1 MSVVDDMEN
10 QMPAKHHQGIGSR
23 GGEQDGLGP
32 SPRPVVPPLVYAEFG
47 DDDELSP
54 QWTSWLIPMFVVA
67 NVIVFFAT
75 MSVNNCPQ
83 HSKHCVAR
91 FLGRFSFEHLRDNP
105 LFGPSSLTLEKLGS
119 LDWYRVV
126 EKHQA
131 WRLLTCI
138 WLHAGVIHLA
148 INMLS
153 IVFMGT
159 RLEQQFGFGMLCY
172 FIFLS
177 TTHLTRASFGQRSRF
192 SEFNYRSWNFWG
204 SVFPVRIGVI
214 YIMSGMGGS
223 ILSSLFIRNDISVGA
238 SGALFGLLGSMLSE
252 LLTNW
257 TIYSNKIAAFLTLLF
272 VIVINLGIG
281 SLPYVDNFAHVGGF
295 LTGFFL
301 GFLLMA
307 RPQIKWLERQHMPQ
321 GRRLTSKYKPY
332 QYILWLLSLA
342 LLIARFVVAL
352 VLLFKGEDGNDHC
365 HWCRYL
371 SCIPTSRWSCD
382 SV

>member
-1 MSVVDDMEN
+1 
-10 QMPAKHHQGIGSR
+10 
-23 GGEQDGLGP
+23 
-32 SPRPVVPPLVYAEFG
+32 
-47 DDDELSP
+47 
-54 QWTSWLIPMFVVA
+54 MFVVA

-83 HSKHCVAR
+83 HSQHCVATR
-91 FLGRFSFEHLRDNP
+91 QVPREILLRASP
-105 LFGPSSLTLEKLGS
+105 GQSSLRPIFSNVYVPSILTYYILPNHLNCVSTLVYDFNNRLEKLGS
-119 LDWYRVV
+119 LDWFRVV

-153 IVFMGT
+153 IVFIGT
-159 RLEQQFGFGMLCY
+159 RLEQQFGF
-172 FIFLS
+172 
-177 TTHLTRASFGQRSRF
+177 
-192 SEFNYRSWNFWG
+192 
-204 SVFPVRIGVI
+204 VRIGVI
-214 YIMSGMGGS
+214 YVMSGMGGS
-223 ILSSLFIRNDISVGA
+223 ILSSLFIRSGISVGA

-272 VIVINLGIG
+272 VIVINMGIG

-342 LLIARFVVAL
+342 LLIAGFLVAL

>member
-1 MSVVDDMEN
+1 MGVGDDMEN
-10 QMPAKHHQGIGSR
+10 QMPTKHHRGIGSR
-23 GGEQDGLGP
+23 GGDLDILAP
-32 SPRPVVPPLVYAEFG
+32 PPKPAVPLVYAEFG
-47 DDDELSP
+47 DDELSP

-67 NVIVFFAT
+67 NVIVFFVV
-75 MSVNNCPQ
+75 MFINNCPKNSESLDPN
-83 HSKHCVAR
+83 HHCVAR
-91 FLGRFSFEHLRDNP
+91 FLGRFSFEHLRNNP

-148 INMLS
+148 TNMLS
-153 IVFMGT
+153 IVFIGT
-159 RLEQQFGFGMLCY
+159 RLEQQFGF
-172 FIFLS
+172 
-177 TTHLTRASFGQRSRF
+177 
-192 SEFNYRSWNFWG
+192 
-204 SVFPVRIGVI
+204 VKIGWI
-214 YIMSGMGGS
+214 YVMSGMGGS
-223 ILSSLFIRNDISVGA
+223 ILSSLFIRNGISVGA

-281 SLPYVDNFAHVGGF
+281 ILPYVDNFAHVGGF
-295 LTGFFL
+295 LTGFLL
-301 GFLLMA
+301 GFLLLA
-307 RPQIKWLERQHMPQ
+307 RPQIKWFAREQMPQ
-321 GRRLTSKYKPY
+321 GRRPTPKYKLY

-342 LLIARFVVAL
+342 LLLVGFVVAL

-371 SCIPTSRWSCD
+371 RCIPTSGWSCD

>member
-1 MSVVDDMEN
+1 MEN

-138 WLHAGVIHLA
+138 CSLVSVLEHL
-148 INMLS
+148 
-153 IVFMGT
+153 G
-159 RLEQQFGFGMLCY
+159 
-172 FIFLS
+172 
-177 TTHLTRASFGQRSRF
+177 
-192 SEFNYRSWNFWG
+192 
-204 SVFPVRIGVI
+204 VRIGVI

-257 TIYSNKIAAFLTLLF
+257 TIYSNKVYLSIIRALYKLILLDPLDQ
-272 VIVINLGIG
+272 VVRKT
-281 SLPYVDNFAHVGGF
+281 A
-295 LTGFFL
+295 
-301 GFLLMA
+301 
-307 RPQIKWLERQHMPQ
+307 HMPQ

-342 LLIARFVVAL
+342 LLIAGFVVAL

>member
-159 RLEQQFGFGMLCY
+159 RLEQQFGF
-172 FIFLS
+172 
-177 TTHLTRASFGQRSRF
+177 
-192 SEFNYRSWNFWG
+192 
-204 SVFPVRIGVI
+204 VRIGVI

-257 TIYSNKIAAFLTLLF
+257 TIYSNKIAAFLTLLCCHCDKPGHWESTLHQ
-272 VIVINLGIG
+272 VVRKT
-281 SLPYVDNFAHVGGF
+281 A
-295 LTGFFL
+295 
-301 GFLLMA
+301 
-307 RPQIKWLERQHMPQ
+307 HMPQ

-342 LLIARFVVAL
+342 LLIAGFVVAL

>member
-1 MSVVDDMEN
+1 MN
-10 QMPAKHHQGIGSR
+10 C
-23 GGEQDGLGP
+23 
-32 SPRPVVPPLVYAEFG
+32 VYDF
-47 DDDELSP
+47 
-54 QWTSWLIPMFVVA
+54 
-67 NVIVFFAT
+67 
-75 MSVNNCPQ
+75 NN
-83 HSKHCVAR
+83 R
-91 FLGRFSFEHLRDNP
+91 
-105 LFGPSSLTLEKLGS
+105 LEKLGS

-257 TIYSNKIAAFLTLLF
+257 TIYSNKVYLSIIRALYKLILLDP
-272 VIVINLGIG
+272 LGIVR
-281 SLPYVDNFAHVGGF
+281 P
-295 LTGFFL
+295 FF
-301 GFLLMA
+301 FCFFCV
-307 RPQIKWLERQHMPQ
+307 WW
-321 GRRLTSKYKPY
+321 TS
-332 QYILWLLSLA
+332 
-342 LLIARFVVAL
+342 
-352 VLLFKGEDGNDHC
+352 
-365 HWCRYL
+365 
-371 SCIPTSRWSCD
+371 
-382 SV
+382 

>member
-1 MSVVDDMEN
+1 MSVGDDMEN
-10 QMPAKHHQGIGSR
+10 QMPTKHSRGIGSR
-23 GGEQDGLGP
+23 GGDQDGFGP
-32 SPRPVVPPLVYAEFG
+32 PTRPVAPLVYAEFG

-67 NVIVFFAT
+67 NVIVFFVV
-75 MSVNNCPQ
+75 MFVNNCPKNSES
-83 HSKHCVAR
+83 HDPNHHCVAR
-91 FLGRFSFEHLRDNP
+91 FLGRFSFEHLRNNP

-148 INMLS
+148 TNMLS
-153 IVFMGT
+153 IVFIGT
-159 RLEQQFGFGMLCY
+159 RLEQQFGF
-172 FIFLS
+172 
-177 TTHLTRASFGQRSRF
+177 
-192 SEFNYRSWNFWG
+192 
-204 SVFPVRIGVI
+204 VRIGWI
-214 YIMSGMGGS
+214 YVMSGMGGS
-223 ILSSLFIRNDISVGA
+223 ILSSLFIRKGISVGA

-281 SLPYVDNFAHVGGF
+281 ILPYVDNFAHVGGF
-295 LTGFFL
+295 LTGFLL
-301 GFLLMA
+301 GFLLLA
-307 RPQIKWLERQHMPQ
+307 RPQIKWFAREHMPQ
-321 GRRLTSKYKPY
+321 GRCVTPKYMPY

-342 LLIARFVVAL
+342 LLIVGFVVAL

-371 SCIPTSRWSCD
+371 SCIPTSGWSCD

>member
-1 MSVVDDMEN
+1 
-10 QMPAKHHQGIGSR
+10 MPAKHHQGIGSR

-91 FLGRFSFEHLRDNP
+91 
-105 LFGPSSLTLEKLGS
+105 LEKLGS

-159 RLEQQFGFGMLCY
+159 RLEQQFGFGM
-172 FIFLS
+172 
-177 TTHLTRASFGQRSRF
+177 
-192 SEFNYRSWNFWG
+192 
-204 SVFPVRIGVI
+204 
-214 YIMSGMGGS
+214 GGS

-257 TIYSNKIAAFLTLLF
+257 TIYSNKVYLSIIRALYKLILLDPLDQ
-272 VIVINLGIG
+272 VVRKT
-281 SLPYVDNFAHVGGF
+281 A
-295 LTGFFL
+295 
-301 GFLLMA
+301 
-307 RPQIKWLERQHMPQ
+307 HMPQ

-342 LLIARFVVAL
+342 LLIAGFVVAL